1 VNLNPLRLFG
11 ARPHKRAL
19 DESSE
24 LYRALAVY
32 AQTASGF
39 SVNDE
44 TALSSVA
51 VLGCCQVRAGSFA
64 SLPFKVRQ
72 RVGRDRVERDDHP
85 VYQLLQVAP
94 NPVLTAPQ
102 FWRWE
107 QLQEDL
113 TGNAFARVIFGPDGR
128 PAEIWPMTGAL
139 PTMRTTT
146 EGLAY
151 AYGGDVMVP
160 SGVYPAREVL
170 HFKGQILRN
179 PYWGRS
185 IVNLARDTIGL
196 DIAAEQFFAR
206 FLANGTHFPGYLA
219 TDQDLTEEDYTALK
233 EQLKGSSGVLTAGE
247 LRIFDRGLKLM
258 QNAMS
263 LKDAEIVEEQR
274 WLLEQC
280 CRLFRVPL
288 PLLQDWTHG
297 TYSNAEQAG
306 IWFGQHTLTPLAVD
320 KEAVIA
326 QRLFLPSEIAQGYF
340 TKFNIDGLLRG
351 DFATRSTGYSILILC
366 GVLAPNEARAF
377 EDWNPYEGGD
387 DHRLPLNT
395 APAGSPL
402 AAPPLEPAPDKAKA
416 QEIAPATAP
425 PEDEAA
431 RNRLAGENAR
441 WAVAA
446 MVRNAGELIGR
457 RAVEDERR
465 GRPATDTEAFAYR
478 VVAPVCESAAHL
490 GIVISPQL
498 LVDEFVGRRDRLL
511 SIEPQ
516 SPAREEGPP

>member
-1 VNLNPLRLFG
+1 MKLNPLRLFG
-11 ARPHKRAL
+11 ARTHKRAL

-44 TALSSVA
+44 TALTSVA
-51 VLGCCQVRAGSFA
+51 VLGCLQVRAGSMGA
-64 SLPFKVRQ
+64 LPLKVRQ
-72 RVGRDRVERDDHP
+72 RVGRDRMERDDHP
-85 VYQLLQVAP
+85 VYQLLSVAP
-94 NPVLTAPQ
+94 NPILTAPQ

-113 TGNAFARVIFGPDGR
+113 TGNAFARVIWAKGDPIEVWPLTGP
-128 PAEIWPMTGAL
+128 L
-139 PTMRTTT
+139 PTMRTTPT
-146 EGLAY
+146 GLAY

-160 SGVYPAREVL
+160 AGVYPASEIL

-196 DIAAEQFFAR
+196 DIASEQFFAR
-206 FLANGTHFPGYLA
+206 FLANGTHFPGYLS
-219 TDQDLTEEDYTALK
+219 TDQDLTDEDYEALK
-233 EQLKGSSGVLTAGE
+233 EQFKGSSGVLTAGE
-247 LRIFDRGLKLM
+247 LRIFDRGLKLL

-263 LKDAEIVEEQR
+263 LKDAQLVEEQR

-306 IWFGQHTLTPLAVD
+306 IWFAQHTITPLAVD
-320 KEAVIA
+320 KEAVIG
-326 QRLFLPSEIAQGYF
+326 QRMFLESEVKAGYF
-340 TKFNIDGLLRG
+340 AKFNVDALLRG
-351 DFATRSTGYSILILC
+351 DFAARSQGYSILILC

-377 EDWNPYEGGD
+377 EDWNPYQGGD
-387 DHRLPLNT
+387 EYRLPLNT
-395 APAGSPL
+395 AAAGDPLL
-402 AAPPLEPAPDKAKA
+402 AAPAVPAADKVKA
-416 QEIAPATAP
+416 QELPAGPA
-425 PEDEAA
+425 DQDGDRNLQVDQGA
-431 RNRLAGENAR
+431 RF
-441 WAVAA
+441 AVAT
-446 MVRNAGELIGR
+446 MIRNAGDLIER
-457 RAVEDERR
+457 RALEDEQR

-478 VVAPVCESAAHL
+478 VVAPVCEASAHL
-490 GIVISPQL
+490 GVVISPAM
-498 LVDEFVGRRDRLL
+498 LVDQFVGRRDGRL
-511 SIEPQ
+511 IMAPG
-516 SPAREEGPP
+516 SPAASEEGAS